1 MTAQEAK
8 QYMKKQVR
16 QMAHG
21 DWKHRRKDMN
31 EVRMQVVGMI
41 KAFRAA
47 GIITEGWQ
55 DILEEVLD
63 MI

>member
-8 QYMKKQVR
+8 AYMMKQAR

-21 DWKHRRKDMN
+21 DWKHRRSDMG
-31 EVRMQVVGMI
+31 EVRMQITGMM

-47 GIITEGWQ
+47 GIITDGWR

-63 MI
+63 TI

>member
-8 QYMKKQVR
+8 EYMKKQVR
-16 QMAHG
+16 QMAHS